1 MTNCYRDGSI
11 LKVLQSCR
19 VEAHINELDETE
31 KMAHMKIVDGLYNV
45 RAEQNI

>member
-1 MTNCYRDGSI
+1 MR
-11 LKVLQSCR
+11 QSGR

-31 KMAHMKIVDGLYNV
+31 KMAQMKIVDMLYNV